1 MKINKIKITIR
12 DREFDFGV
20 PESEYIVFKKA
31 EKSIIKLI
39 DNMEFAEHK
48 LDNAILNAALNIAKE
63 NENLKEQVEEL
74 DDRVTEL
81 TKKIEIF
88 INQ

>member
-20 PESEYIVFKKA
+20 PESDYIVFKKA

>member
-1 MKINKIKITIR
+1 
-12 DREFDFGV
+12 
-20 PESEYIVFKKA
+20 
-31 EKSIIKLI
+31 
-39 DNMEFAEHK
+39 MEFAEHK